1 MTFEVRFRVEAETDL
16 VEIRKYYLKI
26 SESVTDNFFKEFF
39 ETLNFIKQTPK
50 LFQERYR
57 GIRIAPLYKFPYGI
71 HYIEKDNQ
79 ITILRVLHYKRY
91 FK

>member
-39 ETLNFIKQTPK
+39 ETLEFIKQAPK
-50 LFQERYR
+50 PFQERYR